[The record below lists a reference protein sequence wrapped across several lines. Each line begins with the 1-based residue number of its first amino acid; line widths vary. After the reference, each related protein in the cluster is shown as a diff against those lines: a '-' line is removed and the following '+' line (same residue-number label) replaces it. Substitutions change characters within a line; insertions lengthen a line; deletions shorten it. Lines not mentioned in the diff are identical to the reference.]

1 MVSVLAHANVT
12 VTASVCGFANYYEAR
27 GFAAENDGLLVE
39 RRNNHG
45 LYRFLCEGCDALA
58 NYRFLVLLDVE
69 VA

>member
-1 MVSVLAHANVT
+1 MVSVIAQANVT
-12 VTASVCGFANYYEAR
+12 VTASVCGFANYYEAK

-39 RRNNHG
+39 RRNNLG

-58 NYRFLVLLDVE
+58 EFRFLVLVDLE